1 MTGEIIKGSGMKR
14 KLCIA
19 AMALLSVAQMAGAAM
34 VTKNTDSK
42 LSMKKVL
49 VVAGNSGSHG
59 GARDNTLTILK
70 SFAAMVPFQ
79 LTEGDPLNF
88 TDAYLAPYD
97 IIVFNYFFHTEIS
110 TTFSDKNKT
119 AFINWLNKGG
129 KGWVGYHNS
138 GANQWNN
145 GGAQAEWLWY
155 QKNVTG
161 MYYDLHGSGVP
172 TGNCVITTD
181 AKVLNMPIM
190 DGLKANFPTFS
201 ASDEWYN
208 YEATS
213 PIFDTA
219 THTNFM
225 YFLTNA
231 KAIGRFPESPHPV
244 AWFREDEKKNRYF
257 YSTFEHDPEQV
268 KSDWNKSILLRALE
282 YVSDYGTTAISTD
295 NGRAANTGSGI
306 SFITN
311 NRELRISLPG
321 AYHLSVW
328 SPEGRKLYSVNGNG
342 AAAYNPAPFKQQGI
356 YFVKL
361 ESKGKK
367 ITQKILIN

>member
-1 MTGEIIKGSGMKR
+1 MIGVITRGFGMKR
-14 KLCIA
+14 KLFMA
-19 AMALLSVAQMAGAAM
+19 AIGLLSVGMAGAA
-34 VTKNTDSK
+34 VVAPDASSL
-42 LSMKKVL
+42 LSTKKVL

-59 GARDNTLTILK
+59 GARDNTLAILK
-70 SFAAMVPFQ
+70 AFAAQVHFQ

-88 TDAYLAPYD
+88 TDTYLAPYD
-97 IIVFNYFFHTEIS
+97 IIVFNYFFHTEIA

-119 AFINWLNKGG
+119 AFINWLAKGG

-172 TGNCVITTD
+172 TGNCAITTD
-181 AKVLNMPIM
+181 ANVLSQPIM
-190 DGLKANFPTFS
+190 KGLKESFPTFS

-213 PIFDTA
+213 PMFDAA

-225 YFLTNA
+225 YYLTNA
-231 KAIGRFPESPHPV
+231 KAIGRFPETPHPV
-244 AWFREDEKKNRYF
+244 AWFREDAVKDRYF

-282 YVSDYGTTAISTD
+282 YVSNYKDVTISTD
-295 NGRAANTGSGI
+295 NGRTATTGAGI
-306 SFITN
+306 SFITDS
-311 NRELRISLPG
+311 RELKVTLPG
-321 AYHLSVW
+321 TYRLSVW
-328 SPEGRKLYSVNGNG
+328 SPAGRKLYSANGNG
-342 AAAYNPAPFKQQGI
+342 EATFSPSPFKQQGI
-356 YFVKL
+356 YFVKV
-361 ESKGKK
+361 ESKEKK
-367 ITQKILIN
+367 LTQRILIN